1 MHHDPEKSLPQRR
14 KDAKNCRKELHFFAF
29 PLRLCVFAV
38 CSGVLTM
45 NGISIGRADFAA
57 IAQWV
62 KPGARVLD
70 LGCGDGVLFK
80 YLKRERAISGYGVEI
95 DDANVLACVK
105 NGVNVIQRNL
115 ERGLR
120 EFDDQSFDYVI
131 LSQTLQAMRNG
142 ERILHEMLRVG
153 REGIVTFPNFGYW
166 RNRVHVLRGRM
177 PVSDSLPYQWFD
189 TPNIHLCTLDD
200 FEQFCSERNVRIIER
215 KVLTGGRAVDLM
227 PNLLGALAI
236 YHFGAG

>member
-1 MHHDPEKSLPQRR
+1 
-14 KDAKNCRKELHFFAF
+14 
-29 PLRLCVFAV
+29 
-38 CSGVLTM
+38 M
-45 NGISIGRADFAA
+45 NGISIDRADFAA

-80 YLKRERAISGYGVEI
+80 YLKRERDISGYGVEI

-105 NGVNVIQRNL
+105 NGVNVVQRNL

-177 PVSDSLPYQWFD
+177 PVSDTLPYQWFD

-200 FEQFCSERNVRIIER
+200 FERFCGERSIRILER
-215 KVLTGGRAVDLM
+215 KVLTGGEPVNVM